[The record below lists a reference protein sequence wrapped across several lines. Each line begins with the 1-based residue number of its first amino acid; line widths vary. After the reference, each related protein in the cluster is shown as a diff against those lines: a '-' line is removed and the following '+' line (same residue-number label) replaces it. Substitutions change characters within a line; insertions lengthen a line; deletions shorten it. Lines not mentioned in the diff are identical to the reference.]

1 MSTLQPLFIVGTGR
15 CGSTMLSN
23 LVRRHPDLLSLSE
36 LFSLA
41 TDLGGRIA
49 MCFPDH
55 PIGADELWRIVAGI
69 PPKLATMRRHDVM
82 MDEVLYRPAAPS
94 RFGSVSGVPTILETT
109 LPHLCDE
116 PEALFDD
123 LERFVSTL
131 PTAAVGQHYQQMFS
145 FLAHRFGKRTWIER
159 SGGSLRLAR
168 RLIESFPDARFV
180 HLVRDGRNCAISM
193 SRHLGFRMA
202 LIAIQL
208 TEILGVDP
216 WESSDR
222 AYVDDVPEELM
233 PFLPERFDREA
244 FVRYETP
251 LPLCGHYWSGEIL
264 TGLDELSGVAPG
276 RLLTLRYEDFGRA
289 PRPTIARLMEFIGV
303 DANDAWIERLAGIV
317 RPARSRFTEL
327 EPGERRALTE
337 ACQPG
342 FAALAELY
350 SAEVAET
357 AMDGTPT

>member
-1 MSTLQPLFIVGTGR
+1 MGALAPLFIVGTGR

-23 LVRRHPDLLSLSE
+23 LVRRHPDLLSISE
-36 LFSLA
+36 FFSLA
-41 TDLGGRIA
+41 TDLGGRIS

-69 PPKLATMRRHDVM
+69 QPKLATMRRHDAM
-82 MDEVLYRPAAPS
+82 MDEVLYRPAALS
-94 RFGSVSGVPTILETT
+94 RFGGVPGVPAILETA

-116 PEALFDD
+116 PDALFAD

-131 PTAAVGQHYQQMFS
+131 PVAPVGQHYQQVFG
-145 FLAHRFGKRTWIER
+145 FLAHRFGKRTWVER
-159 SGGSLRLAR
+159 SGGSLRLVR
-168 RLIESFPDARFV
+168 RLIKCFPDARLV
-180 HLVRDGRNCAISM
+180 HLVRDGRTCAISM

-202 LIAIQL
+202 LIAVQL

-216 WESSDR
+216 WESRDR
-222 AYVDDVPEELM
+222 AYVDDVPEELL

-244 FVRYETP
+244 FLRYETP
-251 LPLCGHYWSGEIL
+251 LPLCGHYWSGEIV

-303 DANDAWIERLAGIV
+303 DADDAWIERMAGIV
-317 RPARSRFTEL
+317 RPARSRFSEL
-327 EPGERRALTE
+327 APGARRALMD

-350 SAEVAET
+350 STEIAEAAVSEVPA
-357 AMDGTPT
+357 